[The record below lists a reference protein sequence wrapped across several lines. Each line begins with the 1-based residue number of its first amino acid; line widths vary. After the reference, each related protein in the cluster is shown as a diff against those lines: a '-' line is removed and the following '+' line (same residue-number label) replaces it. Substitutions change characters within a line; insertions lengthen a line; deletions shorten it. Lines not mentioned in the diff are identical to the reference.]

1 MTGQHQGHAQVRANE
16 ELHGIQ
22 TADLMSE
29 SLFRR
34 SWENPDYEG
43 QYPLAAGTETIGT
56 MMQTITDST
65 VWVSSRV
72 GTALQ

>member
-1 MTGQHQGHAQVRANE
+1 MVRANE

-34 SWENPDYEG
+34 GWENPDYEG

-56 MMQTITDST
+56 MMQKA
-65 VWVSSRV
+65 
-72 GTALQ
+72 GYKTALIGK